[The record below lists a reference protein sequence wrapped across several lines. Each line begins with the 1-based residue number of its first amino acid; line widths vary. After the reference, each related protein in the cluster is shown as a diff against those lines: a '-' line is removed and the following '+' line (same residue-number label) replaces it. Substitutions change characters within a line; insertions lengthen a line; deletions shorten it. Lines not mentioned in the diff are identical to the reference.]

1 MRRLNAAVA
10 RDRII
15 PRHFR
20 PLGRFGGLGLE
31 IRRELPA
38 IARHSGQIPICGRL
52 WICGNLSPG
61 LVVSKNPPHGSG
73 RAVVVAQQPAQP
85 LVAGNV
91 GADERAGPCRDQSV
105 TEPLMVP
112 LPVVM
117 RYELVDRADQVPFP
131 EQDQLVQ
138 TLLADRPHEPF
149 RALAFGAWAGV
160 RTIRTPAS
168 SRSPR
173 NSSVHLPSRSQI
185 STRWRAKKPS
195 TA

>member
-61 LVVSKNPPHGSG
+61 LVVSENSSHGSG

-85 LVAGNV
+85 LVAANV

-138 TLLADRPHEPF
+138 TLLANRPHEPF
-149 RALAFGAWAGV
+149 RVSVGV
-160 RTIRTPAS
+160 RSLDWWRCDANEARLATSALLND
-168 SRSPR
+168 SRVAALGQAFR
-173 NSSVHLPSRSQI
+173 LQR
-185 STRWRAKKPS
+185 R
-195 TA
+195 